1 MVVLTATAPN
11 ASGLS
16 RRLHVMMVMVM
27 MAMMEMQKPLRI
39 FARHK
44 NGQDTGR
51 CVGLGTDGR

>member
-27 MAMMEMQKPLRI
+27 MAMQKPLRI